1 MSPSDPGHRR
11 APSIPSFT
19 HEDNGVTF
27 LIVSGAG
34 AAVWTPERIR
44 AELALGRRVNVI
56 ATPTAASWLDPQA
69 IRHLTGWDLRCEQRG
84 PLTPT
89 FEPPACRVLAS
100 PVTLN
105 TLTKWAAG
113 HCDNLALSL
122 LCEAT
127 GSGID
132 TRAEVHLSQ
141 AYAAHPAAAD
151 ALSRLTQLG
160 VSLTRARGAAR
171 HELLPTTASV
181 DPRQPDLQRHPA

>member
-1 MSPSDPGHRR
+1 MSPFDPDQRR
-11 APSIPSFT
+11 APSVPSFT

-34 AAVWTPERIR
+34 SAVWTPERIQ
-44 AELALGRRVNVI
+44 AELALRRRVNVI

-69 IRHLTGWDLRCEQRG
+69 IRDMTGWDLRCDQRG

-89 FEPPACRVLAS
+89 FEPPGCRVLAS

-127 GSGID
+127 GLGID
-132 TRAEVHLSQ
+132 TRAEVNLSQ
-141 AYAAHPAAAD
+141 AYAEHPAAAD
-151 ALSRLTQLG
+151 ALSRLSQMG
-160 VSLTRARGAAR
+160 VSLYRARGAAR
-171 HELLPTTASV
+171 HELLPTTAPV
-181 DPRQPDLQRHPA
+181 DPRHRDPQRHPA